1 MNNTQTK
8 WIALAISI
16 VVSLCFLAA
25 LVEFRSEM
33 ELMRRSQ
40 ADLQKQI
47 EKLQLADIELSEQLR
62 KAHSV
67 SELNIKEISEVQ
79 ALQRKQGLDLESLKT
94 KKIKKH

>member
-1 MNNTQTK
+1 MSNTQTK

-33 ELMRRSQ
+33 ELMHRSQ
-40 ADLQKQI
+40 TDLQKQI
-47 EKLQLADIELSEQLR
+47 EKLQLDNIELHEQLR

-94 KKIKKH
+94 KKTTKH

>member
-1 MNNTQTK
+1 MSNTQTK

-40 ADLQKQI
+40 TDQQKQI
-47 EKLQLADIELSEQLR
+47 EKLQLDNIELNEQLR

-94 KKIKKH
+94 KKPKKH

>member
-1 MNNTQTK
+1 MSNTQTK

-33 ELMRRSQ
+33 ELLRRSQ
-40 ADLQKQI
+40 ADLQNQI
-47 EKLQLADIELSEQLR
+47 EKLQLADSELNEQLR
-62 KAHSV
+62 KAHSL

>member
-1 MNNTQTK
+1 LSNTQTK

-16 VVSLCFLAA
+16 VVSLCFLAV
-25 LVEFRSEM
+25 LVEFRSDM

-40 ADLQKQI
+40 TDLQKQI
-47 EKLQLADIELSEQLR
+47 EKLQLEDIELHEQLR

>member
-1 MNNTQTK
+1 LNNTQTK